1 MKKSPPLKQERS
13 IVLFDGVCHLC
24 LAAVR
29 FIIDRD
35 PSGRFAFASLQS
47 DTAARL
53 LGRALP
59 EGEAPSTIILVE
71 NGSCYTQSTAAL
83 RIARRLRFPWP
94 ALYVFIVLPSPIRD
108 VIYNFTAARRYRWF
122 GKDTACM
129 VPTPEI
135 RSRFIEEE

>member
-1 MKKSPPLKQERS
+1 MKKSLPLEQERS

-24 LAAVR
+24 QAAVR

-47 DTAARL
+47 GAAARL

-59 EGEAPSTIILVE
+59 EGEAPSSIILVE
-71 NGSCYTQSTAAL
+71 NGSCYAESAAAL

-94 ALYVFIVLPSPIRD
+94 LLYGFIVIPPPLRNA
-108 VIYNFTAARRYRWF
+108 IYRFIAARRYRWF

-135 RSRFIEEE
+135 RSRFIED